1 MGKEERVK
9 VPAARAV
16 NVVPSWLH
24 LNMYENVG
32 IAVENQQ
39 INLNTAKILKWG
51 NYRMDQRRKT
61 ILTL

>member
-16 NVVPSWLH
+16 NVVPSRLH

-32 IAVENQQ
+32 IGSRKPTNQFKHSQ
-39 INLNTAKILKWG
+39 DTEIGKL
-51 NYRMDQRRKT
+51 
-61 ILTL
+61 